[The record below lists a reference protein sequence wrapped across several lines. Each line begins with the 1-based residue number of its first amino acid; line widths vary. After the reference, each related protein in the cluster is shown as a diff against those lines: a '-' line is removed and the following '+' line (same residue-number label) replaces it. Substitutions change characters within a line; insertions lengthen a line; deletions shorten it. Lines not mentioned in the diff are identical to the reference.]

1 MRFSSP
7 TFCALIGLMLGFA
20 PLVRAADPQPY
31 KADHFSTGQSAM
43 DATLRATSD
52 LVTLRTT
59 APVGPYGLI
68 ARARGDIDR
77 LKTVLESYGYYDSKV
92 TIKIDGL
99 ALNDPRLQ
107 DELAAL
113 PKKHDAHVQ
122 ISFELGPLYHLRK
135 ITIEGGLPPSAQT
148 KFTLK
153 TGDPAV
159 ASNVLAAGAR
169 VLAALEDEGYAFA
182 RVDPP
187 VAYED
192 QTEPVLDV
200 TFHVE
205 TGPKLNVGHI
215 YIEGLK
221 RAHESLV
228 RRRLLLHT
236 GELYRASAVEHAR
249 ADLLSPAL
257 GVFAAINVEVGKAVD
272 DTGGVPI
279 TFRVRERLRH
289 TFGVSAAYSTDLG
302 GSGGINWGDRDM
314 FGNAEQFNVTTSVT
328 GLGGSSTNGLGYD
341 VPIKYILPDF
351 GHRDQSLQFGVEA
364 VKQDLIAYDQRAL
377 KLGVTLTRQIN
388 KLWTVSAG
396 VTATE
401 ENINQVVG
409 IETTCKVTVAT
420 QSNCLASDVE
430 SSAKMQTYN
439 YTLPGLP
446 LTVTYDSTN
455 LASPL
460 DDPTHG
466 MRDSVSIV
474 PTFSLGHSNAIF
486 LITTIKAAT
495 YFDLDHL
502 LPTDPGRSVLAARAL
517 IGAAEGASVDS
528 LPPDQRFYGGGSAS
542 IRGYPYQGVGPY
554 FPILSA
560 KGSVIGATTYPVGAT
575 TISAASLE
583 YRQRF
588 GQSWGAAFF
597 VDGGQV
603 GNNLS
608 LYPSNLFVG
617 VGAGARYYTPIGPIR
632 LDIAVPLKRYD
643 SDPQAFQV
651 YIGLGQAF

>member
-7 TFCALIGLMLGFA
+7 TICALIGLMLGFA

-31 KADHFSTGQSAM
+31 KVDRFSTGQSAM

-59 APVGPYGLI
+59 APVGSYGLI

-77 LKTVLESYGYYDSKV
+77 LKTVLESYGYYDSKGI
-92 TIKIDGL
+92 IKIDGL
-99 ALNDPRLQ
+99 ALNDPRLP

-122 ISFELGPLYHLRK
+122 VSFELGPLYHLRN
-135 ITIEGGLPPSAQT
+135 ITIEGELPPSAQA
-148 KFTLK
+148 KFTLA

-159 ASNVLAAGAR
+159 ASNVLAAGTR

-182 RVDPP
+182 KVDPP
-187 VAYED
+187 VAFED
-192 QTEPVLDV
+192 KSEPVLDV

-221 RAHESLV
+221 RTHESLV

-236 GELYRASAVEHAR
+236 GELYRASVVEHAR
-249 ADLLSPAL
+249 ADLLSPQL
-257 GVFAAINVEVGKAVD
+257 GVFAAITVKVGKAVD
-272 DTGGVPI
+272 DTGGIPI
-279 TFRVRERLRH
+279 TFQVRERLRH
-289 TFGVSAAYSTDLG
+289 TFGLSAAYSSDLG

-314 FGNAEQFNVTTSVT
+314 LGNAEQFNVATSIT

-341 VPIKYILPDF
+341 VPIRYILPDF
-351 GHRDQSLQFGVEA
+351 GRRDQSLQFGVEA
-364 VKQDLIAYDQRAL
+364 VKEDLIAYDQTAL
-377 KLGVTLTRQIN
+377 KLGVTLTRKVN

-396 VTATE
+396 VTVTE
-401 ENINQVVG
+401 ENINQVVE
-409 IETTCKVTVAT
+409 IVTTCSVTVAT
-420 QSNCLASDVE
+420 QSDCLASDVE
-430 SSAKMQTYN
+430 ASPNRQTYN
-439 YTLPGLP
+439 YSLLGLP
-446 LTVTYDSTN
+446 LTGSYDSTN
-455 LASPL
+455 LVLPM

-466 MRDSVSIV
+466 MRVSVSIV
-474 PTFSLGHSNAIF
+474 PTLSLGHTRATF
-486 LITTIKAAT
+486 LITTIKAAA

-502 LPTDPGRSVLAARAL
+502 LSTDPGRSVLAARAL
-517 IGAAEGASVDS
+517 IGAAGGASADS

-554 FPILSA
+554 FPIVTA
-560 KGSVIGATTYPVGAT
+560 NGSVIGSTTYPVGAT
-575 TISAASLE
+575 TISAAGLE

-588 GQSWGAAFF
+588 GQRWGAAFF

-603 GNNLS
+603 GSNLS
-608 LYPSNLFVG
+608 LYPSNPFVG

-632 LDIAVPLKRYD
+632 LDIAFPLKRYD

>member
-1 MRFSSP
+1 MRLNSP
-7 TFCALIGLMLGFA
+7 TFCALIGLILGFA
-20 PLVRAADPQPY
+20 PLAYAADPQPY
-31 KADHFSTGQSAM
+31 KVDRFSTGQSAM

-52 LVTLRTT
+52 LVNLRTS

-68 ARARGDIDR
+68 ARARGDMDR
-77 LKTVLESYGYYDSKV
+77 LKTVLESYGYYDSKGI
-92 TIKIDGL
+92 IKIEGL
-99 ALNDPRLQ
+99 ALNDSRLP

-113 PKKHDAHVQ
+113 PRKHDAHVQ
-122 ISFELGPLYHLRK
+122 ASFELGPLYHLRK
-135 ITIEGGLPPSAQT
+135 ITIEGALPSSAQA
-148 KFTLK
+148 KFTLT

-159 ASNVLAAGAR
+159 ASNVLAAGTR
-169 VLAALEDEGYAFA
+169 VLAALEEEGYAFA
-182 RVDPP
+182 KVDPP
-187 VAYED
+187 VAYQD
-192 QTEPVLDV
+192 KSEPVLDV
-200 TFHVE
+200 AFHVE

-228 RRRLLLHT
+228 RRRLLLRT
-236 GELYRASAVEHAR
+236 GELYRASVVEQAR

-257 GVFAAINVEVGKAVD
+257 GLFAAITVKVGEAVD

-279 TFRVRERLRH
+279 TFQVRERLRH

-302 GSGGINWGDRDM
+302 GSGGINWGDRDV
-314 FGNAEQFNVTTSVT
+314 FGNAEQFNIATSVT
-328 GLGGSSTNGLGYD
+328 GLGGSATNGLGYD
-341 VPIKYILPDF
+341 VPIRYILPDF
-351 GHRDQSLQFGVEA
+351 GRRDQSLQFGVEA
-364 VKQDLIAYDQRAL
+364 IKQDLIAYDQTAL
-377 KLGVTLTRQIN
+377 KLGVTLIRKIN

-409 IETTCKVTVAT
+409 IQTTCSITVAT
-420 QSNCLASDVE
+420 QSDCPASDIE
-430 SSAKMQTYN
+430 ASPNRQTYN
-439 YTLPGLP
+439 YTLAGLP
-446 LTVTYDSTN
+446 LTASYDSTN
-455 LASPL
+455 LARPI

-486 LITTIKAAT
+486 VITTIKAAA

-502 LPTDPGRSVLAARAL
+502 LHTDPGRSVLAVRAL
-517 IGAAEGASVDS
+517 IGGAEGASVDS

-554 FPILSA
+554 FPIVSA
-560 KGSVIGATTYPVGAT
+560 TGSVIGFTTYPVGAT
-575 TISAASLE
+575 AISAASLE

-588 GQSWGAAFF
+588 GQRWGAAFF

-603 GNNLS
+603 GSN

-617 VGAGARYYTPIGPIR
+617 VGAGVRYYTPIGPIR

>member
-1 MRFSSP
+1 MRFSSL
-7 TFCALIGLMLGFA
+7 TICALIGLMLGFA

-31 KADHFSTGQSAM
+31 KVDRFSTGQSAM

-59 APVGPYGLI
+59 APVGSYGLI

-77 LKTVLESYGYYDSKV
+77 LKTVLESYGYYDSKGI
-92 TIKIDGL
+92 IKIDGL
-99 ALNDPRLQ
+99 ALNDPRLP

-113 PKKHDAHVQ
+113 PKKRDAHVQ
-122 ISFELGPLYHLRK
+122 VSFELGPLYHLRK
-135 ITIEGGLPPSAQT
+135 ITIEGELPPSTQA
-148 KFTLK
+148 KFTLT

-159 ASNVLAAGAR
+159 ASNVLAAGTR
-169 VLAALEDEGYAFA
+169 VLAALEEEGYAFA
-182 RVDPP
+182 KVDPP

-192 QTEPVLDV
+192 KTEPVLDV
-200 TFHVE
+200 TYHVE

-221 RAHESLV
+221 RTHESLV

-236 GELYRASAVEHAR
+236 GELYRASVVEHAR
-249 ADLLSPAL
+249 ADLLSPEL
-257 GVFAAINVEVGKAVD
+257 GVFAAITVKVGKAVD
-272 DTGGVPI
+272 DTGGIPI
-279 TFRVRERLRH
+279 TFQVRERLRH

-314 FGNAEQFNVTTSVT
+314 LGNAEQFNVATSVT

-351 GHRDQSLQFGVEA
+351 GRRDQSLQFGVEA
-364 VKQDLIAYDQRAL
+364 VKEDLIAYDQTAL
-377 KLGVTLTRQIN
+377 KFGVTLIRKIN

-401 ENINQVVG
+401 ENVNQVVE
-409 IETTCKVTVAT
+409 IQTTCNVTVAT
-420 QSNCLASDVE
+420 QSNCPASDVV
-430 SSAKMQTYN
+430 ALPDRQTYN
-439 YTLPGLP
+439 YSLVGLP
-446 LTVTYDSTN
+446 LTASYDSTN
-455 LASPL
+455 LLLPIE
-460 DDPTHG
+460 DPTHG

-474 PTFSLGHSNAIF
+474 PTLSLGHTKAMF
-486 LITTIKAAT
+486 LITTIKAAA

-502 LPTDPGRSVLAARAL
+502 LSTDPGRSVLAARAL
-517 IGAAEGASVDS
+517 IGVAGGASVDS
-528 LPPDQRFYGGGSAS
+528 LPPDQRFFGGGSAS

-554 FPILSA
+554 FPIVSA
-560 KGSVIGATTYPVGAT
+560 KDSVIGYTTYPVGAT
-575 TISAASLE
+575 TISAAGLE

-588 GQSWGAAFF
+588 GQRWGGAFF

-603 GNNLS
+603 GSNLS
-608 LYPSNLFVG
+608 LYPSNPYIG
-617 VGAGARYYTPIGPIR
+617 VGAGVRYYTPIGPIR
-632 LDIAVPLKRYD
+632 LDIAFPLKRYD

-651 YIGLGQAF
+651 YVGLGQAF

>member
-1 MRFSSP
+1 MRLNSP
-7 TFCALIGLMLGFA
+7 TICALFGLVLGFA

-31 KADHFSTGQSAM
+31 KVDRFATGQAPM
-43 DATLRATSD
+43 DADLRATSD

-68 ARARGDIDR
+68 ARARGDVDR

-99 ALNDPRLQ
+99 ALNDPKLP

-113 PKKHDAHVQ
+113 PKKHDAHLQ
-122 ISFELGPLYHLRK
+122 ANFELGPLYHLRK
-135 ITIEGGLPPSAQT
+135 LTIEGELPPSAQA
-148 KFTLK
+148 KFTLAS
-153 TGDPAV
+153 GDPAV
-159 ASNVLAAGAR
+159 AANVLAAGTR
-169 VLAALEDEGYAFA
+169 VLTALEDDGYAFA
-182 RVDPP
+182 RLDPP
-187 VAYED
+187 VAFED
-192 QTEPVLDV
+192 KSEPVLDV

-205 TGPKLNVGHI
+205 TGPKLNIGHI
-215 YIEGLK
+215 YVEGLK
-221 RAHESLV
+221 RAQESLV

-236 GELYRASAVEHAR
+236 GELYRASSIEQAR

-257 GVFAAINVEVGKAVD
+257 GVFAAITVKVGKAVD

-279 TFRVRERLRH
+279 TFQVRERLPH
-289 TFGVSAAYSTDLG
+289 TFGLSAAYSTDLG
-302 GSGGINWGDRDM
+302 ASGGINWGDRDV
-314 FGNAEQFNVTTSVT
+314 FGNAEQFNVAMSVT
-328 GLGGSSTNGLGYD
+328 GLGGSSTSGVGYD
-341 VPIKYILPDF
+341 VPIRYVLPDV
-351 GHRDQSLQFGVEA
+351 GRRDQSLQFGVEA
-364 VKQDLIAYDQRAL
+364 VKQDLIAYDQTAL
-377 KLGVTLTRQIN
+377 KLGVTLTRKIN

-401 ENINQVVG
+401 ENIDQVVA
-409 IETTCKVTVAT
+409 IVTTCEIAVAT
-420 QSNCLASDVE
+420 QSDCLASDTE
-430 SSAKMQTYN
+430 ASPLRQAYN
-439 YTLPGLP
+439 YTLLGLP
-446 LTVTYDSTN
+446 LTASYDSTN
-455 LASPL
+455 LASPI

-466 MRDSVSIV
+466 MRNSVSIV
-474 PTFSLGHSNAIF
+474 PTLSLGHTTATF
-486 LITTIKAAT
+486 LITTIKAAA
-495 YFDLDHL
+495 YFDLDQL
-502 LPTDPGRSVLAARAL
+502 LHTEPGRSVLAARAL
-517 IGAAEGASVDS
+517 IGAAGGASVDS

-554 FPILSA
+554 FPILTA
-560 KGSVIGATTYPVGAT
+560 TGSVIGATTYPVGAT
-575 TISAASLE
+575 TISAAGLE

-588 GQSWGAAFF
+588 GRKWGAAFF